1 MLRTRLGLDW
11 IDVVIQAGITIA
23 VGVAMAALWRDTA
36 GTVGEEMAVGIVVA
50 TSLAI
55 LGWRRSRALKSAPAL
70 SSGEYQSER
79 VADLESR
86 MAEIESQQGRV
97 AELEERLDFA
107 ERMLAQQR
115 DAPRVGPGER

>member
-1 MLRTRLGLDW
+1 MSSTRIGLDW
-11 IDVVIQAGITIA
+11 IDVFIQAGITIA
-23 VGVAMAALWRDTA
+23 VGVAVAALFRDA
-36 GTVGEEMAVGIVVA
+36 GGTTGEEMGVGLVVA

-55 LGWRRSRALKSAPAL
+55 LGWRRSRALKAAPTL

-86 MAEIESQQGRV
+86 MAEMEAQQGRM
-97 AELEERLDFA
+97 AELEERLDFT
-107 ERMLAQQR
+107 ERLLAQHR